1 MGKRTVLAI
10 DLGAESGRVMAVQ
23 FDGRILHL
31 TPLHQFPNQTTPMN
45 GTLYWDV
52 LALWREIQLGI
63 EKGKSLQPASLGVDC
78 WGVDFGLLDRQGN
91 LIGNVVQYR
100 DGRTEGMMEKAF
112 ARVSQETIYTQTGIQ
127 FARLNSLY
135 QLVSLVE
142 SQSPQLEIAHTFLT
156 VPDLFHYWLSGT
168 AVSEFTIA
176 STTQMLNPRTHE
188 WATDMLAALGIPTHI
203 LPAVVPPGTRL
214 GDYQGIPVITP
225 AAHDTGSA
233 VTAVP
238 ATTPD
243 YAYISSGT
251 WSLVGLE
258 INQPIINEA
267 ALRANLTN
275 EGGVYGTIRLLKNV
289 MGLWLVQQCRAS
301 WAKAGQVYSYDD
313 LEALATADAK
323 QCQTAASLATFVN
336 PDDPVFL
343 PPGDH
348 REYIRQFCLAT
359 NQTPPATVG
368 ATVRCILESLAL
380 TYRDALQKLQAVSGR
395 PVQMIH
401 IVGGGSQNRLLN
413 QMTAN
418 AAGIPVM
425 AGPVE
430 ASVFGNAI
438 VQLIALGELRDL
450 REARQMMA
458 EMVQSQVYEPE
469 ETAVWTDAYH
479 QYQSIITRSAL
490 SS

>member
-1 MGKRTVLAI
+1 MAKRTVLAI

-23 FDGRILHL
+23 FDGRTLHL
-31 TPLHQFPNQTTPMN
+31 TPLHQFPNKPAALN

-52 LALWREIQLGI
+52 LALWREIQGGI
-63 EKGKSLQPASLGVDC
+63 EKGKSLHPVSLGVDG

-91 LIGNVVQYR
+91 LISNVVQYR

-112 ARVSQETIYTQTGIQ
+112 ARVGQETIYAQTGIQ

-135 QLVSLVE
+135 QLLSLVE
-142 SQSPQLEIAHTFLT
+142 SRSPQLEIAHTFLT
-156 VPDLFHYWLSGT
+156 TPDLFNYWLSGT

-176 STTQMLNPRTHE
+176 STTQMLNPRTQE
-188 WATDMLAALGIPTHI
+188 WAADMLAALGIPTYI
-203 LPAVVPPGTRL
+203 LPAVVPPGTQL
-214 GDYQGIPVITP
+214 GNYQSIPVIAP

-238 ATTPD
+238 TTTPH

-258 INQPIINEA
+258 LNQPIINEA
-267 ALRANLTN
+267 ARRANLTN

-289 MGLWLVQQCRAS
+289 MGLWLVQQCRAG
-301 WAKAGQVYSYDD
+301 WAKAGQAYSYDD
-313 LEALATADAK
+313 LEALAAAEVK
-323 QCQTAASLATFVN
+323 QCQTISPQAAFVN
-336 PDDPVFL
+336 PDDPLFL

-359 NQTPPATVG
+359 NQTPPATIG

-380 TYRDALQKLQAVSGR
+380 TYRDALQRLQAVSGR
-395 PVQMIH
+395 SVQIIH
-401 IVGGGSQNRLLN
+401 IVGGGSKNRLLN

-418 AAGIPVM
+418 ATGIPVM

-430 ASVFGNAI
+430 ASVLGNAI

-450 REARQMMA
+450 QEARQLMA
-458 EMVQSQVYEPE
+458 ETAQWQLYEPAD
-469 ETAVWTDAYH
+469 TAVWTEAY
-479 QYQSIITRSAL
+479 QRYQTIVARR
-490 SS
+490 

>member
-1 MGKRTVLAI
+1 MAKRTVLAI

-23 FDGRILHL
+23 FDGRTLHL
-31 TPLHQFPNQTTPMN
+31 TPLHQFPNQTTTMN

-52 LALWREIQLGI
+52 LALWREIQSGI
-63 EKGKSLQPASLGVDC
+63 EKGKSLYPASIGVDS

-112 ARVSQETIYTQTGIQ
+112 ARVGQETIYTQTGIQ

-135 QLVSLVE
+135 QLLSLVE

-168 AVSEFTIA
+168 AVAEFTIA
-176 STTQMLNPRTHE
+176 STTQMLNPRTQE
-188 WATDMLAALGIPTHI
+188 WAADMLAALGIPTHI
-203 LPAVVPPGTRL
+203 LPPVVPPGTRL

-258 INQPIINEA
+258 MNRPIITEA

-313 LEALATADAK
+313 LEALARADAK
-323 QCQTAASLATFVN
+323 QCQTVSPQATFVN
-336 PDDPVFL
+336 PDDPLFL

-348 REYIRQFCLAT
+348 RDCIRQFCLAT

-395 PVQMIH
+395 SVQMIH

-418 AAGIPVM
+418 ATGIPVM

-430 ASVFGNAI
+430 ASVLGNAI

-458 EMVQSQVYEPE
+458 EMGQPQLYEPAD
-469 ETAVWTDAYH
+469 TAVWTDAYH
-479 QYQSIITRSAL
+479 QYQSIIARSAR